1 MKGTATTC
9 VLALGAMFHSP
20 ATLAQGP
27 SFPVTEAQRATAQ
40 QVAQQGVPLSALS
53 PNAPDSYTVRRG
65 DTLWRISGLF
75 LRQPWRWPELWG
87 MNLQAIANPH
97 LIYPGQVL
105 YLEKN
110 GGHARLTTARGG
122 ATPTVKLSPQ
132 VRGENLSD
140 MALPTL

>member
-20 ATLAQGP
+20 ATLAQVP

-75 LRQPWRWPELWG
+75 LRQPWRWPELW
-87 MNLQAIANPH
+87 A
-97 LIYPGQVL
+97 
-105 YLEKN
+105 
-110 GGHARLTTARGG
+110 
-122 ATPTVKLSPQ
+122 
-132 VRGENLSD
+132 
-140 MALPTL
+140 